1 MKFELLSKQH
11 NRKSF
16 DCGHPAINS
25 YFWQMANQHAQ
36 QGISGTHLITDDND
50 VILGFYTLSNT
61 SIDNVGKV
69 LNGYPERVPAIL
81 ISRIGVDIK
90 TQGKGISKLLLSHAI
105 NKAKS
110 LSLDTGIAFIII
122 NAKDEQ
128 LARYY
133 AHFRF
138 NCVDNFNDDLTL
150 FLAIKDI
157 I

>member
-36 QGISGTHLITDDND
+36 KGISRTHLLTDDNSA
-50 VILGFYTLSNT
+50 ILGFYTLSNT
-61 SIDNVGKV
+61 SIDNIGKV

-81 ISRIGVDIK
+81 IGRIGVDVK
-90 TQGKGISKLLLSHAI
+90 SQGKGISKLLLSHAI
-105 NKAKS
+105 NKAKL

-128 LARYY
+128 LAKYY
-133 AHFRF
+133 A
-138 NCVDNFNDDLTL
+138 NFGFHCMDKINDDLTL

-157 I
+157 V